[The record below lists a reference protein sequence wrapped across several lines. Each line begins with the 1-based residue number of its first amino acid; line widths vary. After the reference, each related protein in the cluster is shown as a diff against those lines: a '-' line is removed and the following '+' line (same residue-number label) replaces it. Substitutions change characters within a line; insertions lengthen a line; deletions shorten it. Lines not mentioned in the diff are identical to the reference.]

1 MRMCGEGVGK
11 FSSTGGSA
19 QARPDLLGAASRRL
33 GAPEPHPSTG
43 MTEGLAT
50 QSEVARFA
58 GVDPQLVRQSPQI
71 PSRGDY
77 GAALRRRIR
86 KAQAGSSPTTQS
98 FIPAADAVD
107 DGERPAPLK
116 REPCT
121 SSGIPVSRL
130 TYRRG
135 CEAVLTI
142 RRSAAST
149 RSCAR
154 SKSATVY
161 CRGSGRVRFL
171 RRPFDALLA
180 RMAALTC
187 FEDAAFQW
195 THGRRRRTVNGR

>member
-77 GAALRRRIR
+77 GGAPP
-86 KAQAGSSPTTQS
+86 KNSQGTSWVVT
-98 FIPAADAVD
+98 D
-107 DGERPAPLK
+107 D
-116 REPCT
+116 
-121 SSGIPVSRL
+121 
-130 TYRRG
+130 
-135 CEAVLTI
+135 
-142 RRSAAST
+142 
-149 RSCAR
+149 
-154 SKSATVY
+154 TVVHP
-161 CRGSGRVRFL
+161 RSGR
-171 RRPFDALLA
+171 
-180 RMAALTC
+180 C
-187 FEDAAFQW
+187 
-195 THGRRRRTVNGR
+195 G